1 MISYKNSNTLESG
14 DVGSTKP
21 ITNNNIYAHGLIS
34 EMNRLEKENTIQR
47 YARESEI
54 LNELIKKSTTPYTD
68 PAGNRITNA
77 TRSNIWFSRNV
88 AFIFSI
94 GFIFSEIDR
103 AKLNEILQI
112 FQQTDETG
120 KIASARTDSQSFLL
134 NAFKVLNYNDDFIKS
149 LEERMEIGNGNYHI
163 CLIPIVTA
171 KDEKVL
177 ALAPE
182 ECYKFAGPVDKYCEW
197 DAVFKYISSVVAKY
211 GLLTDFVQA
220 EDNIQTHMYQTPPS
234 ANFVITSDT
243 VNADT
248 VHIHPENDPDYIG
261 TRIQNPVIRFD
272 ECKVLNTTGMKLE
285 ESFRTVMHNTTGNRR
300 GKSINVHINRDGTP
314 IEKINLMQNPNA
326 VGGKNS
332 LQARIY
338 RDHQKDL
345 AEKKYQ
351 FDTRLGIETRDNM
364 NRNLAQGS
372 PQYIEY
378 KIYKDDSMYDEKTGR
393 NKLYVMNESARTVLP
408 NMNVERSVKRRKVKV
423 NLPKQ
428 KFTVEQTHS
437 FSGSV
442 VDSVRRKKASI
453 RRD

>member
-1 MISYKNSNTLESG
+1 MISYKNSDNTNSEG
-14 DVGSTKP
+14 VGSTKP
-21 ITNNNIYAHGLIS
+21 LQNNNIYAYGLVS
-34 EMNRLEKENTIQR
+34 EMNRLEKENTVQK
-47 YARESEI
+47 YAREAEI

-94 GFIFSEIDR
+94 GYIFSEIDR
-103 AKLNEILQI
+103 SKLNEILQI

-120 KIASARTDSQSFLL
+120 KIASARTDNQSFLL

-171 KDEKVL
+171 KDEKTL
-177 ALAPE
+177 MIAPE
-182 ECYKFAGPVDKYCEW
+182 ECYKFSGPVDKYCEW
-197 DAVFKYISSVVAKY
+197 DAIFRYMSAVVAKY
-211 GLLTDFVQA
+211 GLLTDFVQVGT
-220 EDNIQTHMYQTPPS
+220 DIQTHMYQTPPS
-234 ANFVITSDT
+234 ANIVITSDT
-243 VNADT
+243 VNGDT
-248 VHIHPENDPDYIG
+248 VHIHPENDPEYIG
-261 TRIQNPVIRFD
+261 TRLQNPVIKFD

-285 ESFRTVMHNTTGNRR
+285 ESFKTVMHKTTGNRR
-300 GKSINVHINRDGTP
+300 GKNINVHINRDGTP
-314 IEKINLMQNPNA
+314 IEKIDLIHNAHA

-338 RDHQKDL
+338 RDHQKAI
-345 AEKKYQ
+345 AEKRYQ
-351 FDTRLGIETRDNM
+351 FENRLGIETRDNL
-364 NRNLAQGS
+364 NKNLAQGS
-372 PQYIEY
+372 PHYIEY

-393 NKLYVMNESARTVLP
+393 NKLYVMNEAARTVLP
-408 NMNVERSVKRRKVKV
+408 NMNVERSVKRRKVKL

-428 KFTVEQTHS
+428 KFAVEQTSS

-442 VDSVRRKKASI
+442 IDSI
-453 RRD
+453 RNKKNAKRV